1 MFLILTKS
9 CCFYPENLS
18 AYDCFE
24 IDEFTVQCE
33 YVVMTS
39 SNIWLS
45 RENCWLSFWFI
56 RSNLDWVL
64 WKIGGFPL

>member
-1 MFLILTKS
+1 MPHGSSFCIEHYLKFYFGLFVLNSAIMFLILTKS

-39 SNIWLS
+39 SNI
-45 RENCWLSFWFI
+45 
-56 RSNLDWVL
+56 
-64 WKIGGFPL
+64 